1 MTATRFS
8 YRPPTRCASRGPRG
22 FTLTELL
29 VVVVILGM
37 LAALVLGALQAGRQS
52 AREAR
57 TRATIAKLHNI
68 IMAQYES
75 YRTRRVPVNTTG
87 MTPPQAAAARLA
99 MLRAVMRLEMPERW
113 TDVVFDPQNPLSN
126 NPSLGRPQPNPA
138 SVPGGMV
145 PWPGL
150 AQRYYRTYLRQFQQ
164 ANGDFQV
171 INENAPA
178 ECLYLIVSAS
188 PDALAQFHENEIGD
202 TDGDG
207 LMEFLDGWGNPIFF
221 LRWAPG
227 FTESDLQFAVVP
239 PERPEA
245 DFLSDPEVQ
254 NRKMVAAV
262 QQHDPFDPHR
272 VDRVAWGLLPLV
284 YSAGPDGEYGLWY
297 EHKRANADARYM
309 YIWNFDTYTYS
320 CTSEVQGAP
329 AAALGQP
336 GADASRVLR
345 HYDNIHN
352 HRIEGD

>member
-1 MTATRFS
+1 MTAARLS
-8 YRPPTRCASRGPRG
+8 YRPPIRCASRGPRG

-37 LAALVLGALQAGRQS
+37 LAALVLGALQAGRES

-57 TRATIAKLHNI
+57 TKATIAKLHNI

-99 MLRAVMRLEMPERW
+99 MLRAIMRLEMPERW
-113 TDVVFDPQNPLSN
+113 TDVVFDPQNPLAN

-145 PWPGL
+145 PWPGV
-150 AQRYYRTYLRQFQQ
+150 AQRYYRTYVRQFQQ

-227 FTESDLQFAVVP
+227 FNNSDLQPNVP
-239 PERPEA
+239 PLTPA
-245 DFLSDPEVQ
+245 D
-254 NRKMVAAV
+254 AAKNE
-262 QQHDPFDPHR
+262 HDPFDPRR
-272 VDRVAWGLLPLV
+272 VDPAAWRLVPLI
-284 YSAGPDGEYGLWY
+284 YSAGPDGQYHVAFDSTGSAY
-297 EHKRANADARYM
+297 T
-309 YIWNFDTYTYS
+309 WNNDTYTQ
-320 CTSEVQGAP
+320 TFGA
-329 AAALGQP
+329 ATGS
-336 GADASRVLR
+336 GF
-345 HYDNIHN
+345 YDNIHN
-352 HRIEGD
+352 HRIEAR